1 MLVVWHRT
9 VGVNLSELTGYRA
22 FIFSA
27 RKFLQ
32 DGTSKYQPEKQVETP
47 DSNDSSEYEINQ
59 ADLTA
64 TKQWLDM
71 SVGTSLTQS
80 ELGSPVPSVA
90 SDDSLITVESDDDT
104 SDEDSSI
111 QTHSESESE
120 GEMEKPKESYKLS
133 AYASTQKYPA
143 RRNALQLI

>member
-1 MLVVWHRT
+1 
-9 VGVNLSELTGYRA
+9 
-22 FIFSA
+22 
-27 RKFLQ
+27 
-32 DGTSKYQPEKQVETP
+32 
-47 DSNDSSEYEINQ
+47 
-59 ADLTA
+59 
-64 TKQWLDM
+64 M

-120 GEMEKPKESYKLS
+120 EEMEKPKESYKLS

-143 RRNALQLI
+143 RRNALQLIRKLNRTRKPSSSV